1 MLLKRTNPAAWD
13 KLCSLMDHNEDRSIS
28 TPYLHHIYTI
38 STYYLHIIYSLP
50 TQYLHRFA
58 RDEESLKMFK
68 LISDFFLEELRLD
81 WVTKAEIDHMVGR
94 SSIPT
99 LYLRNI
105 YSISTQY
112 LLNIYTGGG
121 AAHQRLRERA
131 RRLLRPRRVTM
142 LTTHKNIYKHNKNIC
157 RYPHLSLCSHSCQ
170 ANLRHAVSPGHV
182 VALQVSPESGRNKWN

>member
-1 MLLKRTNPAAWD
+1 
-13 KLCSLMDHNEDRSIS
+13 MDHNEDRSIS
-28 TPYLHHIYTI
+28 TPYLHNIYTI
-38 STYYLHIIYSLP
+38 ST
-50 TQYLHRFA
+50 QYLHNIYILSTHYLLIAYTISTRFA

-94 SSIPT
+94 SLIST
-99 LYLRNI
+99 QYH
-105 YSISTQY
+105 SISTQY
-112 LLNIYTGGG
+112 QLNICTGGG

-131 RRLLRPRRVTM
+131 RGLLRPRRVTM

-182 VALQVSPESGRNKWN
+182 VALQVSPKSGSNKWN

>member
-1 MLLKRTNPAAWD
+1 MLPVSIYPPPCRQVRAA
-13 KLCSLMDHNEDRSIS
+13 KEDQPGGLGQALLPDGPQRGQVNINTIS
-28 TPYLHHIYTI
+28 TQYLHNIYTI

-131 RRLLRPRRVTM
+131 RGLLRPRRVT
-142 LTTHKNIYKHNKNIC
+142 C
-157 RYPHLSLCSHSCQ
+157 
-170 ANLRHAVSPGHV
+170 
-182 VALQVSPESGRNKWN
+182 

>member
-1 MLLKRTNPAAWD
+1 MRAAKEDQPGGLGQALLPDGPQRGQVN
-13 KLCSLMDHNEDRSIS
+13 
-28 TPYLHHIYTI
+28 IYTI
-38 STYYLHIIYSLP
+38 STHYLHNIYTLS
-50 TQYLHRFA
+50 THYLHRFA

-94 SSIPT
+94 SSIST

-105 YSISTQY
+105 HSISTKY
-112 LLNIYTGGG
+112 LHRWGCCSPTASRTSTRTPP
-121 AAHQRLRERA
+121 AA
-131 RRLLRPRRVTM
+131 PCNM

-182 VALQVSPESGRNKWN
+182 VALQVSPKSGRNKCN

>member
-1 MLLKRTNPAAWD
+1 
-13 KLCSLMDHNEDRSIS
+13 
-28 TPYLHHIYTI
+28 
-38 STYYLHIIYSLP
+38 
-50 TQYLHRFA
+50 
-58 RDEESLKMFK
+58 MFK

-94 SSIPT
+94 SSIST
-99 LYLRNI
+99 QYLHNIHAISTQYLRYI
-105 YSISTQY
+105 YTLSTQY

-131 RRLLRPRRVTM
+131 RGLLRPRRVTM
-142 LTTHKNIYKHNKNIC
+142 LTTHKNIYKHNKNIV

-182 VALQVSPESGRNKWN
+182 VALQVSAGRNKWN